1 MASHQT
7 IIGWMRRFKSLVIS
21 LAVMLATSL
30 YFFSIKMNFFTPTPG
45 SVYTA
50 ILLNILA
57 LYTFIFVVSYRLD
70 PISSWIHA
78 RAAGHCRL
86 LSQRRGLLIT
96 KVFVLFISIVLCTV
110 ASFPL
115 FRELRPKPDGWHF
128 EVHEDDS
135 KAENGKASGII
146 RIR

>member
-1 MASHQT
+1 MVRYQSL
-7 IIGWMRRFKSLVIS
+7 IVWMRRFKSPVIS
-21 LAVMLATSL
+21 LVVMLATNL
-30 YFFSIKMNFFTPTPG
+30 YLLSINMNFFTPTPG
-45 SVYTA
+45 NVYTA

-57 LYTFIFVVSYRLD
+57 SYTFIFAVSYRLN

-78 RAAGHCRL
+78 RVAGHCRL

-115 FRELRPKPDGWHF
+115 FRELRPKPDRWFLELHD
-128 EVHEDDS
+128 VDS
-135 KAENGKASGII
+135 KTENGKASGII